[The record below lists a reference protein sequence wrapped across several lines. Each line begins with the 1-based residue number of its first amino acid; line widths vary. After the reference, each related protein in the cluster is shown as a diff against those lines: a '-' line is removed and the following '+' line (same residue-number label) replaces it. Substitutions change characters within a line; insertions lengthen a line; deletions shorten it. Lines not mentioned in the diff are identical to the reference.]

1 MLSPLAFSLLLSKST
16 LGDSRQLIFIEG
28 DCRFLGGIFAQCI
41 YSLHVR
47 IRSLPLSDV
56 NLIIVNILCHRDI
69 RV

>member
-16 LGDSRQLIFIEG
+16 LRQLIFIEMG
-28 DCRFLGGIFAQCI
+28 LCDCRFLGGIFVQCI

-56 NLIIVNILCHRDI
+56 NLIIVNILCHTS
-69 RV
+69 VK